1 MGMVHRLGWG
11 VWGGL
16 ALFLLMLGGAV
27 SACGPDPARVN
38 WAASGVQVT
47 GLELALGGDGHKFV
61 VGEYALE
68 GQEWSAG
75 RAREFRDRV
84 LLTLQLRGP
93 ERQVWGYATRT
104 YADGGTF
111 TFRLSGMLQP
121 VWRDPE
127 VMVMTGRTH
136 SVWSDGLVSHRPMV
150 WIELRLDPQTGRIS
164 AKAP

>member
-1 MGMVHRLGWG
+1 
-11 VWGGL
+11 
-16 ALFLLMLGGAV
+16 
-27 SACGPDPARVN
+27 
-38 WAASGVQVT
+38 VT
-47 GLELALGGDGHKFV
+47 GLELPLGGDGHKFV

-68 GQEWSAG
+68 GEERSAG
-75 RAREFRDRV
+75 SAREFRDRV
-84 LLTLQLRGP
+84 VLTLQLRGQ

-104 YADGGTF
+104 YADGETL

-136 SVWSDGLVSHRPMV
+136 SVWSDSLISHRPMA